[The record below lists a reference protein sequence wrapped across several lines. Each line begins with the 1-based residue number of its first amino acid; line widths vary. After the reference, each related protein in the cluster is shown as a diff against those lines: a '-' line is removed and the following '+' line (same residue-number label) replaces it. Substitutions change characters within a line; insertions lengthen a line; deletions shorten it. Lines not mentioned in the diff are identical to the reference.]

1 MNKLFIK
8 ILFVAALIVSSQIF
22 AQNQPNVNALM
33 QLSDTFNAKWEKAH
47 QRVVEYAN
55 ENNLEVRRETSNGR
69 LIELVD
75 VRDGEPVFF
84 ITDNLGA
91 GKTTRVSELWV
102 GGSTGLDYTGE
113 GYSQLGEWDGG
124 HVLKTHQEFMN
135 TGTTRVT
142 PMDGNYSTHY
152 HATHVAGTM
161 VAAGV
166 VPGAKGALYG
176 GNLKYWQWSS
186 DDSEM
191 AAAAAAGLEVSNHSY
206 GFLRGWN
213 YDNGWDWHGNS
224 TISDVEDYKFGFY
237 DYDAKGWDNIAHNAP
252 NYLIVKSA
260 GNDRGEGPS
269 NGEHENDGGDD
280 GYDCIGTRG
289 IAKNILTVGAVYEVL
304 DYEGAHSIKMSDFS
318 SWGPADDGRIKPD
331 IVGKGVNVYST
342 YDGNNTDYASSNG
355 TSMSAPNVSGSLA
368 MLQYHYQQ
376 THGDTPM
383 RSATLKALALHT
395 ADEAGDYP
403 GPDYIYGWGLMN
415 AERAA
420 RLITDDM
427 GQNVI
432 DEQVLNSGDTYTREV
447 NVLAGE
453 KFTVTICWTDVPGN
467 PVGASLDPIDPMLI
481 NDLDLKITD
490 ASSNSF
496 FPWKCDRDNPAAAAT
511 NNSKNAVDNV
521 EKIEVMNAEA
531 GTYTIIVNHDGSL
544 TGGSQAFSI
553 IISGIDNY
561 TVAPECSA
569 NLVSPVDG
577 GTDAF
582 LNHNITWSPAP
593 YASSYDVYFGTDG
606 GGTTTPTN
614 IFNGE
619 NFASNS
625 FSFFMNENTTYYV
638 QVVPKNSQGTASG
651 CNDIWS
657 FTTME
662 AISVFPYVQGM
673 EDVSVPELPEFW
685 QSYNNS
691 SLKWLS
697 TNLISHSGSKA
708 MACYFDGGLVENV
721 YDNWFVSPPFAVVE
735 GNEYNASFF
744 YKGFIP
750 GHSESMDVYWGYG
763 PDVDDLTN
771 VIMENDNITE
781 ANWAEV
787 DHLIVPNADGVVFI
801 GFHLKSPTGYGAFLD
816 DVEFEDWG
824 FVGIEDAAKVKDP
837 KIYISGQNI
846 VVSTDEIWNGAN
858 INVISLVGQSVIS
871 AKHNTQSNIN
881 ISSLGTGVY
890 LVRVQKDTNVFT
902 KKLILR

>member
-1 MNKLFIK
+1 MNKLFIRT
-8 ILFVAALIVSSQIF
+8 LFLTALLFSSQLF
-22 AQNQPNVNALM
+22 SQNQANVNALM
-33 QLSDTFNAKWEKAH
+33 QLSDTFNAKWENAQ
-47 QRVVEYAN
+47 QRVAEYAN
-55 ENNLEVRRETSNGR
+55 ENNLEVRHETSKGR

-75 VRDGEPVFF
+75 VRDGEPIYL

-135 TGTTRVT
+135 TGSSRATA
-142 PMDGNYSTHY
+142 MDGNYSTHY

-161 VAAGV
+161 IAAGV

-176 GNLKYWQWSS
+176 GNLKYWQWSA

-206 GFLRGWN
+206 GFIRGWN
-213 YDNGWDWHGNS
+213 YDDGWEWNGNAG
-224 TISDVEDYKFGFY
+224 ISAVEDYKFGFY

-260 GNDRGEGPS
+260 GNDRGDGPT
-269 NGEHENDGGDD
+269 GDEHEIDGGED

-289 IAKNILTVGAVYEVL
+289 VAKNIMTVGAVYEVL
-304 DYEGAHSIKMSDFS
+304 DYEGNHSVRMSDFS
-318 SWGPADDGRIKPD
+318 GWGPADDGRIKPD
-331 IVGKGVNVYST
+331 IVGKGVDVYST
-342 YDGNNTDYASSNG
+342 YDGNNTDYAFSNG

-383 RSATLKALALHT
+383 RSATLKGLALHT

-403 GPDYIYGWGLMN
+403 GPDYIFGWGLMN

-420 RLITDDM
+420 QVITDDL

-432 DEQVLNSGDTYTREV
+432 DEQVLVSGDTYSRDV
-447 NVLAGE
+447 YVPAGE
-453 KFTVTICWTDVPGN
+453 DFTVTICWTDVPGN
-467 PVGASLDPIDPMLI
+467 PVGAQLDPIDPMLI
-481 NDLDLKITD
+481 NDLDLMISD
-490 ASSNSF
+490 ASSTNF
-496 FPWKCDRDNPAAAAT
+496 YPWKLDRDNPAAAAT
-511 NNSKNAVDNV
+511 NNTKNSVDNV
-521 EKIEVMNAEA
+521 EQVEILNADG
-531 GTYTIIVNHDGSL
+531 GTYTITVAHDGALS
-544 TGGSQAFSI
+544 GGSQAFSI
-553 IISGIDNY
+553 IVSGIDNY
-561 TVAPECSA
+561 EVAPECSA
-569 NLVSPVDG
+569 DLISPVDG

-582 LNHNITWSPAP
+582 LNHNVTWMPASF
-593 YASSYDVYFGTDG
+593 ASSYDVYFGTDG

-614 IFNGE
+614 IFDGE
-619 NFASNS
+619 NFTENS
-625 FSFFMNENTTYYV
+625 FSYFMNANTTYYV
-638 QVVPKNSQGTASG
+638 QIVPKNSQGLATG
-651 CNDIWS
+651 CDNIWS
-657 FTTME
+657 FTTMQ
-662 AISVFPYVQGM
+662 AISAFPYVQGM
-673 EDVSVPELPEFW
+673 EDVSTPDLPEFW
-685 QSYNNS
+685 QSYDNS
-691 SLKWLS
+691 TLKWLS
-697 TNLISHSGSKA
+697 TGLISHSGSKA

-750 GHSESMDVYWGYG
+750 GHSESLSVYWGYG

-787 DHLIVPNADGVVFI
+787 DHLIVPNADGVVFL

-824 FVGIEDAAKVKDP
+824 TVGINDITNIKDP
-837 KIYISGQNI
+837 KVYSSSNNI
-846 VVSTDEIWNGAN
+846 IVATDESWNGAT
-858 INVISLVGQSVIS
+858 INVISLVGQNIIS
-871 AKHNTQSNIN
+871 TKHFSNSN
-881 ISSLGTGVY
+881 LNMSSYGAGVY
-890 LVRVQKDTNVFT
+890 LVRIQKDNLSFT